1 MQGKLRYFI
10 LSAIIAFSINSC
22 TPESEDPISIE
33 EQLLELVENSS
44 LDKNVLLLNGI
55 QNNKIDYSIK
65 DGFEFAFSGKA
76 PAGEE
81 ICRGT
86 GFSFGR
92 CLRNALDSGLC
103 LLTYRDGDEYVAEEM
118 DCPTEDSTGQAP

>member
-1 MQGKLRYFI
+1 MKGKVKYFI
-10 LSAIIAFSINSC
+10 LCAIVALLVDSC
-22 TPESEDPISIE
+22 TDDSDEFISIE
-33 EQLLELVENSS
+33 EQLLELVETSS
-44 LDKNVLLLNGI
+44 LDKNVLILNGI
-55 QNNKIDYSIK
+55 QNDQINYSIK
-65 DGFEFAFSGKA
+65 DGFEYAFSGKA

-103 LLTYRDGDEYVAEEM
+103 LLTYRDGDEYVAEEI
-118 DCPTEDSTGQAP
+118 DCPTEDSIGQAP